1 VGLKEDERFYIK
13 ERPLLKV
20 VGGFNSPVIVA
31 VASSLKEVN
40 MPKIDVS
47 KIAAIL
53 GLLLVLMAIIMK
65 IGGASPVDVG
75 LTNVRLISLLV
86 IANTCF
92 LVAILLKK

>member
-1 VGLKEDERFYIK
+1 
-13 ERPLLKV
+13 
-20 VGGFNSPVIVA
+20 
-31 VASSLKEVN
+31 